1 MAPSPRV
8 IVTRKAGA
16 KRHRNPLLSGKKGH
30 RSQIQ
35 MCMCLEYFGKETE
48 DAGDTGSGGLGTGLG
63 RLCCTPLYLLNVVP
77 CAHFYSKDKLKGCRK
92 PPEEAESWAPLGA
105 AEKGGLWRGAQHPV
119 GPEED
124 TPTPGVLCVSGLQAG
139 LLLKV
144 LLRSPPPAEE
154 GRGREGG
161 RAGSPAPASLP
172 LSAVRICKLQDLS
185 K

>member
-1 MAPSPRV
+1 MSPSPRA

-63 RLCCTPLYLLNVVP
+63 RLCCTPLYLLNVVL

-92 PPEEAESWAPLGA
+92 PPEEAESWAPLGSCRERRA
-105 AEKGGLWRGAQHPV
+105 LERRSAPCGARGGHTYPRGFVCLGASGWLTPEGTAEVP
-119 GPEED
+119 
-124 TPTPGVLCVSGLQAG
+124 
-139 LLLKV
+139 
-144 LLRSPPPAEE
+144 SP
-154 GRGREGG
+154 
-161 RAGSPAPASLP
+161 S
-172 LSAVRICKLQDLS
+172 
-185 K
+185 